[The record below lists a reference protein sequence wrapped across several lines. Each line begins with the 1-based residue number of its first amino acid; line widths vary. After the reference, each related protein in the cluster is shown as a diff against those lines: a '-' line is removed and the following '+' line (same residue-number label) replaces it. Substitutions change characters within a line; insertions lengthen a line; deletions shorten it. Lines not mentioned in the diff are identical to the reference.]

1 MKRIVIYLFFL
12 SLLPFS
18 TCTLYSSFKTYLN
31 KPQKELSKEMSRRT
45 GLHVIDELRVLD
57 GYILNDP
64 KFLTRLRNLRE
75 EITNFKL
82 CKIEQERLRTIE
94 QQKKKHQLN
103 RVKSYKNA
111 TTILGSS
118 MTGIGISSLHNNAQ
132 HWYSSK

>member
-12 SLLPFS
+12 LLLPFS

-31 KPQKELSKEMSRRT
+31 KPRKELPCRT
-45 GLHVIDELRVLD
+45 GLCVIDELRVLD

-94 QQKKKHQLN
+94 QQKQVQHHH
-103 RVKSYKNA
+103 RVKAYKNA